1 VIKEMGMRRLAR
13 FGMVVAL
20 AAGSMVAAEAQT
32 ATHTN
37 LTVETQETG
46 GHTVATFAVSVLDAE
61 GAPGSGVVTLMDHG
75 TAISSAALGQDGTAQ
90 IKVDSLSSG
99 DHAVTAVYRGDSAHV
114 TSTSQ
119 SVTLH
124 PQASSTPDFSLA
136 ASPTSLT
143 VAIGSSGTVVATIA
157 PVNGFTG
164 FISLSCAG
172 PSGAT
177 TLPTGITCTFAPANL
192 QVTSGAVTADMSLQT
207 SAGRALNQPPSAVRP
222 GSRDPQPVVLAVLLP
237 GVLGLA
243 FLGRK
248 RKLFGRIA
256 LILLIGGVTIAGTTA
271 CNPRY
276 YYLNHG
282 PTYAGAIPG
291 TYTIQVIAQT
301 SNGVTASEH
310 SVNVALTV
318 SQ

>member
-20 AAGSMVAAEAQT
+20 AAGSMVAADAQT

-61 GAPGSGVVTLMDHG
+61 GAPGSGVVTLMDRG

-90 IKVDSLSSG
+90 IKVNSLTPG
-99 DHAVTAVYRGDSAHV
+99 DHAVSAVYRGDSAHV
-114 TSTSQ
+114 ASTSQ
-119 SVTLH
+119 SVTVH
-124 PQASSTPDFSLA
+124 PQVSGTPDFSLGV
-136 ASPTSLT
+136 SPTSISMG
-143 VAIGSSGTVVATIA
+143 IGASGTITATIS
-157 PVNGFTG
+157 PINGFTG

-192 QVTSGAVTADMSLQT
+192 QVASGAVTAQMSIQT
-207 SAGRALNQPPSAVRP
+207 SIGQALNHAPNPVRP
-222 GSRDPQPVVLAVLLP
+222 NSSSAKPVLAILLP
-237 GVLGLA
+237 GVVGLA

-248 RKLFGRIA
+248 RKLLGRIA
-256 LILLIGGVTIAGTTA
+256 LVLLVGGVTVAGTTA

-282 PTYAGAIPG
+282 PTFAGAIPG
-291 TYTIQVIAQT
+291 TYTLQVIAQT

-310 SVNVALTV
+310 STNIALTV
-318 SQ
+318 TQ